1 MYIYTYICIYIYIYI
16 YKYIYT
22 HTHIHTYVRTW
33 LVRIRNRCQPPKMHM
48 NRKIETAGKN
58 IKLDFLPF
66 TNKQTSKQVK
76 ISVLSAQS
84 PLMEVRLIKKKETV
98 FPAEL

>member
-1 MYIYTYICIYIYIYI
+1 
-16 YKYIYT
+16 
-22 HTHIHTYVRTW
+22 
-33 LVRIRNRCQPPKMHM
+33 M